1 MRKFIPLSIIL
12 LGILAVASCVNYT
25 PQFAP
30 ECVVNKIRE
39 HAVSIATYYIMDTDS
54 YDRFTSETTLTWF
67 PVKIE
72 GPNKA
77 AAIIGSGT
85 IIRDNHVITVRHM
98 FDDHYGIPPSQ
109 IWVFIAGWDHAVEAD
124 LVCKSELGQ
133 FWDDYAVIKLREDT
147 GLPGL
152 RIGDKQPKAGEKI
165 INTGSTG
172 GFAWFTRYSRV
183 TELQYYFR
191 RGYDDI
197 LHLTPWE
204 EFPYMCIFPGG
215 PGDSGGSICNTKGEL
230 VGIMYCGL
238 TNYSEEY
245 VFANPLYMLH
255 EWLEKNELSHLK

>member
-1 MRKFIPLSIIL
+1 MKRFIPLLAIL
-12 LGILAVASCVNYT
+12 TILVGCVKYT

-30 ECVVNKIRE
+30 EDVITKIRA
-39 HAVSIATYYIMDTDS
+39 HTVSIATYYIMDTNTYSKFMADP
-54 YDRFTSETTLTWF
+54 YPRVKY
-67 PVKIE
+67 PVKAN
-72 GPNKA
+72 GPKKA

-85 IIRDNHVITVRHM
+85 ILKNNYVITVRHM
-98 FDDHYGIPPSQ
+98 FDDHYGVPPSQ
-109 IWVFIAGWDHAVEAD
+109 IWVFIPGFDHAVEAN
-124 LVCKSELGQ
+124 LVCKSEDGT

-152 RIGDKQPKAGEKI
+152 KIGDEQPLPGEKI

-172 GFAWFTRYSRV
+172 GFAFFTRYSRV

-191 RGYDDI
+191 RGYDDV

-204 EFPYMCIFPGG
+204 DFPYMCVFPGG
-215 PGDSGGSICNTKGEL
+215 PGDSGGSVCNTKGEL

-245 VFANPLYMLH
+245 VFANPLRMLH
-255 EWLEKNELSHLK
+255 EFLEQNGLSHLK